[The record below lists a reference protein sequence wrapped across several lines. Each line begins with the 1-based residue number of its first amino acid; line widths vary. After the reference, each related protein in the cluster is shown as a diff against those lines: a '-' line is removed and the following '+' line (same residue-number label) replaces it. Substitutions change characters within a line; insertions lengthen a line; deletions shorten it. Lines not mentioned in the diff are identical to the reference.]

1 MYTSLEMKER
11 RKLMSKEEPPHIALA
26 KARILSDLRY
36 IDVWKADLIK
46 DILLTESIE
55 EYENKKLNKPNSES
69 HAKREEA

>member
-1 MYTSLEMKER
+1 
-11 RKLMSKEEPPHIALA
+11 MSKEEPPHIALA

-55 EYENKKLNKPNSES
+55 EQENKKLNKPNSES